1 MASFKGGENST
12 DPRRC
17 TAQSRQSGKRCKNAS
32 IPGGR
37 VCRFH
42 GGAAQHVQKKAAE
55 RLQALEHP
63 AIDVLARFLTAPELA
78 TMFSTMLHPSTVLN
92 AAKIVLDR
100 TGHKPTDK
108 LEIQTQQTLDVTI
121 FSTGLLRQMGAELR
135 AHEARNRAPLTPGPP
150 ADDRPED

>member
-1 MASFKGGENST
+1 MELRTPWNSKTHWNWPAHKIDRQTMAAFKDGDNST

-37 VCRFH
+37 ICRFH
-42 GGAAQHVQKKAAE
+42 GVAAPHVQKKAVE

-100 TGHKPTDK
+100 TGHKPTDQI
-108 LEIQTQQTLDVTI
+108 EIQSRQLLDVNI
-121 FSTGLLRQMGAELR
+121 LSTGLL
-135 AHEARNRAPLTPGPP
+135 
-150 ADDRPED
+150 